1 MKQKPGFVMM
11 SFLCTGILTILP
23 HSVWAN
29 VHGQSCGNCHS
40 MHNSQDGGDVVTGG
54 PLRHLLADSCIGCHT
69 GDNAELA
76 SGGTTPYVYNTS
88 VTYGTDTLAGGNF
101 YWVATA
107 GGGNDTKGHNVLD
120 LSAED
125 TNIGSSEG
133 APGGTA
139 SCANSCHFTLAVAQ
153 TDVPTLGSGCEG
165 CHLAVAHHKTGS
177 TTVGI
182 ADEEDGWFRFCSGHM
197 TGSGHGVEGIEDID
211 WQYTNAADD
220 HNEYLGV
227 VGTHTATAGFNN
239 LGNTA
244 TAYCC
249 GCHGGFHIQDDS
261 GLWIRHPSDAYLP
274 GGTTEYAAYT
284 TYSTEAPV
292 ARLSLAG
299 GVSATVTP
307 DGASDMVMCL
317 SCHRAHGSPYDDMLR
332 WDYDGQVAGG
342 GGDDGTGC
350 FTCHTTKDD

>member
-1 MKQKPGFVMM
+1 MKQKLGFVMM
-11 SFLCTGILTILP
+11 FFLCAGILTILP

-107 GGGNDTKGHNVLD
+107 GEGNDTKGHNVLG
-120 LSAED
+120 LSGQDQEITA
-125 TNIGSSEG
+125 SEG
-133 APGGTA
+133 APGVWVT
-139 SCANSCHFTLAVAQ
+139 CANSCHMTLAAEQ
-153 TDVPTLGSGCEG
+153 TAVPELGSGCEG
-165 CHLAVAHHKTGS
+165 CHLAVKHHKSGS
-177 TTVGI
+177 TTEGI

-197 TGSGHGVEGIEDID
+197 SGGGHGVEGIEDDD
-211 WQYTNAADD
+211 WQYETASDN
-220 HNEYLGV
+220 HNEYLGNAV
-227 VGTHTATAGFNN
+227 NATTTAGFYN
-239 LGNTA
+239 LGNTM

-249 GCHGGFHIQDDS
+249 GCHGGFHVQDDS
-261 GLWIRHPSDAYLP
+261 GSWIRHPSDAIIP
-274 GGTTEYAAYT
+274 DSGEYAAYT
-284 TYSTEAPV
+284 TYSPEAPV
-292 ARLSLAG
+292 ARPSLTT
-299 GVSATVTP
+299 VSSTVTP
-307 DGASDMVMCL
+307 GTDMVMCL